1 MKIIDRYVIASF
13 IRNYC
18 ISFMVLVGMYI
29 ALDMVFNFNNLV
41 NFQPNASAIETVV
54 GALRDMADYYF
65 YQCFLFFTQLSG
77 IIPVVAAAFTLMRLS
92 RFNELTALLAAGV
105 PMLRIAAPI
114 VLAALVLNALLLV
127 DQELLIPRMIP
138 KLVREHDEIHKEA
151 KSYFS
156 VECMQDEENGLLRAT
171 RYYPSVGSA
180 NPPHMEVVDVIQR
193 KEVERTVEGRD
204 GKPGKIIE
212 LLPVAHITADSAVW
226 NKQEQAWD
234 LTNGQRVTGLGTD
247 EVPSPAQPCATYKSN
262 INPEEINL
270 YRSGNFAELLSTERI
285 NQLLQRPKSYGTLHL
300 LRIKH
305 LRFTQPLMNVILLL
319 LAIPCVLQ
327 REPGKLKTAATKCLF
342 LMGLGMGSVFLA
354 QQFANAPPHS
364 IKPDQWAALM
374 AWLPIFIFGPTCVF
388 LLERVKS

>member
-1 MKIIDRYVIASF
+1 MKIIDRYVITSF

-54 GALRDMADYYF
+54 GTLRDMADYYF

-105 PMLRIAAPI
+105 PLLRIAAPI

-151 KSYFS
+151 KTYFA

-171 RYYPSVGSA
+171 RYYPNVGLN
-180 NPPHMEVVDVIQR
+180 NPPRMEVVDVIQR
-193 KEVERTVEGRD
+193 KEVERTIEGRN
-204 GKPGKIIE
+204 GKPTKVMD
-212 LLPVAHITADSAVW
+212 LLPVAHITADGAEW
-226 NKQEQAWD
+226 NRQEQAWD
-234 LTNGQRVTGLGTD
+234 LVNGQRVTGLGID
-247 EVPSPAQPCATYKSN
+247 EIPAAPEPCAAYKSN

-342 LMGLGMGSVFLA
+342 LMGLAMGSVFLA